1 MSSKKGPGR
10 FVAAHQTE
18 AARRALIQPV
28 PCWEYKWVI
37 PQGMNSGSTLRLRQ
51 WVKTD
56 KRQEFSD
63 DEDESQVPLA
73 PLPDEPEQ
81 EQGDDE
87 EEEEEKEDSA
97 APAASGM
104 ATPLPAETS
113 MQGVPGLDTPLSG
126 ALTPA
131 SGEPPTAANLASR
144 LTASAAKPH
153 PLSASFV
160 PDDMDTLDTLDTSD
174 QPVEATEA
182 QEMIGDEP
190 SLLDSINMEM
200 GVGMEGM
207 DEGNPDAYMDILN
220 SGDLAMGGD
229 ILDSGMREDEV

>member
-37 PQGMNSGSTLRLRQ
+37 PQGMNSGSALRLRQ

-56 KRQEFSD
+56 KKQEFSD

-81 EQGDDE
+81 DQGDEE

-97 APAASGM
+97 APAPSGI

-113 MQGVPGLDTPLSG
+113 MQGVPGLDTPISG
-126 ALTPA
+126 AITPA
-131 SGEPPTAANLASR
+131 SGEPPTAINLASR
-144 LTASAAKPH
+144 LTASVTKPH
-153 PLSASFV
+153 PLSSSFV
-160 PDDMDTLDTLDTSD
+160 PDDMETLEANEPPATSPPQD
-174 QPVEATEA
+174 MMDGET
-182 QEMIGDEP
+182 

-200 GVGMEGM
+200 GVVGMEGLD
-207 DEGNPDAYMDILN
+207 DENPDAFMDILN
-220 SGDLAMGGD
+220 TGDLDLDDDILNSAMGEGAP
-229 ILDSGMREDEV
+229 